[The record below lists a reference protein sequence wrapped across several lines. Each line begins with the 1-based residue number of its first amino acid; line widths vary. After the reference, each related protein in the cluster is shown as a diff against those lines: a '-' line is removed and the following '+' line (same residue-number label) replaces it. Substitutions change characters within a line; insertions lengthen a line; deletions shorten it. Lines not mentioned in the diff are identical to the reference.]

1 MWIEFL
7 PPSFSYV
14 TTHQFLWVIYNNT
27 YCRIS
32 NMRDFQFRWCYT
44 LPFPTGNRRRTERG
58 LGSCRVEVGEKKRKT
73 CILSMYHFAISP
85 WYTKD
90 RFWRE
95 TFFPRI
101 LVLNEV
107 LHGSKRTNKR
117 PRRNPFISSI
127 ASFIASWANKGL
139 ISIISDNQGSR
150 YFLLTLDVHFVR
162 LDFL

>member
-1 MWIEFL
+1 MIMKPNEKECL
-7 PPSFSYV
+7 TPSFSYV
-14 TTHQFLWVIYNNT
+14 TPHQFSWVIYNNT

-73 CILSMYHFAISP
+73 CILSLYHFAISP

-95 TFFPRI
+95 TSFPRI

-107 LHGSKRTNKR
+107 CMEVNEQIRDRGRILLSRAL
-117 PRRNPFISSI
+117 RRLSHRELTKALFRLSPDIKAQDIFFS
-127 ASFIASWANKGL
+127 
-139 ISIISDNQGSR
+139 
-150 YFLLTLDVHFVR
+150 LLM
-162 LDFL
+162 

>member
-1 MWIEFL
+1 MWIECL
-7 PPSFSYV
+7 TPVFSYV
-14 TTHQFLWVIYNNT
+14 TTHQFFWVIYNNT

-58 LGSCRVEVGEKKRKT
+58 LGSCRVEVGEKKGKLVSFQ
-73 CILSMYHFAISP
+73 CIILQFPP

-95 TFFPRI
+95 TSFPRI

-107 LHGSKRTNKR
+107 CMEVNEQIRDRGRILLSRAL
-117 PRRNPFISSI
+117 RRLSHRELTKAFFQSSPDI
-127 ASFIASWANKGL
+127 KAQDIFFS
-139 ISIISDNQGSR
+139 
-150 YFLLTLDVHFVR
+150 LLM
-162 LDFL
+162 